1 MKKLI
6 SALAAFATVCVT
18 AASLVANAAYID
30 PSGNDG
36 VTASDSLYI
45 QKFLAGL
52 YPSYNLNSMDVDMN
66 GIVSKMDSDKI
77 LHYLTNRDNPLL
89 PDAPANYDTTTLKN
103 IEERTYRKHK
113 YSSSSST
120 SYSTYTVKRPSASNM
135 LSSDYDCMPMG
146 IIGDN
151 NMVRDTDTAVV
162 RISDVGGTGFIVGNH
177 IIATAAHCVYNKDS
191 KTFINNTIEIV
202 DENNNIID
210 SFHAESVHVPT
221 SYKNYSNHNDHVYYD
236 YALLYVPSVDLSEY
250 GMFSLGVAKDEF
262 ITDNSNQ
269 VIVSGFPQ
277 EYPDGYGSD
286 PCEIRFKAA
295 GNIYN
300 AGNTQYCFSYTA
312 DTAGGDSGG
321 PIYAEEGFVG
331 SDNLWHNYKTVIGI
345 NAYSA
350 FNSENVPI
358 YNFGVRMTPELLTFY
373 NHNQYLN

>member
-52 YPSYNLNSMDVDMN
+52 FPSYNLNSMDVDMN

-77 LHYLTNRDNPLL
+77 LHYLTNRDNPIL
-89 PDAPANYDTTTLKN
+89 PEAPANYDTTTLKN

-113 YSSSSST
+113 YSSSSLT
-120 SYSTYTVKRPSASNM
+120 SYSTYTVKRPPSSNM

-151 NMVRDTDTAVV
+151 NMVRDTDSAVV
-162 RISDVGGTGFIVGNH
+162 RLYNVGGTGFIIGDHV
-177 IIATAAHCVYNKDS
+177 IATAAHCVYNKDARI
-191 KTFINNTIEIV
+191 FMDNNIEIV
-202 DENNNIID
+202 DENNNVID
-210 SFHAESVHVPT
+210 SFHAESVHIPEDYVLNE
-221 SYKNYSNHNDHVYYD
+221 SYGLYD
-236 YALLYVPSVDLSEY
+236 YALLYVPSVDLSDY

-262 ITDNSNQ
+262 VTDSRKQ
-269 VIVSGFPQ
+269 VVVSGFPQ
-277 EYPDGYGSD
+277 EYPDGYGSG

-295 GNIYN
+295 GNIYSQWN
-300 AGNTQYCFSYTA
+300 EHHLYYTA

-321 PIYAEEGFVG
+321 PVYVEEGFTANG
-331 SDNLWHNYKTVIGI
+331 QWYSYKTVVGI
-345 NAYSA
+345 NKSSAGAY
-350 FNSENVPI
+350 NT
-358 YNFGVRMTPELLTFY
+358 GVRITPELLAFY
-373 NHNQYLN
+373 NHNQYLK